1 MLLVVTI
8 VIFMVV
14 GILQQDQLRNLLDI
28 VASSPL
34 LTDTAQT
41 AATSNK
47 HLDELLASEAF
58 MNATR
63 SLAYPYAAALGLSML
78 LSAAYYIVPTARSG
92 MTLGK
97 KLLRIKVVQLSDGA
111 VPDIEQ
117 SAVRYFV
124 FLGIGTF
131 SGVVTILDLL
141 VNRSFIPSNPA
152 VNILELFL
160 SQITYIIS
168 IAAIVM
174 IIARADRRGVHDL
187 LARTIVTAT
196 VVQQEDAQT
205 SAVNHRSAS

>member
-1 MLLVVTI
+1 MI
-8 VIFMVV
+8 V
-14 GILQQDQLRNLLDI
+14 GILQHDQLHSLLD
-28 VASSPL
+28 VVTSSPL

-47 HLDELLASEAF
+47 HLDDLLASEAF
-58 MNATR
+58 INSTR
-63 SLAYPYAAALGLSML
+63 SLAYPYAAALGLSIL
-78 LSAAYYIVPTARSG
+78 FSAAYYIVPTAKSG

-97 KLLRIKVVQLSDGA
+97 RLLRIKVVQLSDGA

-131 SGVVTILDLL
+131 SGIVTILDLL

-152 VNILELFL
+152 VNVLELFL

-168 IAAIVM
+168 IAAIIM
-174 IIARADRRGVHDL
+174 IIARVDRRGVHDL
-187 LARTIVTAT
+187 LAKTIVIYNPG
-196 VVQQEDAQT
+196 Q
-205 SAVNHRSAS
+205 SKPH